1 MTAPSSTKRS
11 SFLTSVLKLVSG
23 TTLAQVITILTA
35 PIISRLFAPEAFGV
49 LNVFTSL
56 VTIITVV
63 ICLRYE
69 FAIVLPEKDEDA
81 ANLVGLCVLI
91 ALGISIFAG
100 LVLLI
105 LGRPLVNLLKAP
117 YLYVFLWLIP
127 IGLLIQGFFQAL
139 NYWNT
144 RTKHFGRLSI
154 ARVSASFTTS
164 ALPILLASAGRAN
177 AASLVFSYLAGTF
190 IYTCVLGVQVL
201 KDSGTL
207 FFRTIQSTRI
217 LVNLR
222 RYRKF
227 PLVDSWGSFINN
239 LSWQLPSLMLLYF
252 FSETVVGYYSLSNRL
267 ILLPLT
273 LLGNSIA
280 QVFYQRSTELRDNP
294 LNLSKSVELVFHRLT
309 AIGLFPA
316 LVLGIS
322 GPQLFSIVFGANW
335 VEAGR
340 YVQILS
346 PWMFVLFISTPLG
359 NLFATLERQELALIV
374 NSIILVTRFAALAV
388 GGLTHNIY
396 LTLIIWSGTGVLVY
410 GGLALWL
417 LKLTYVP
424 WTSAFRSILQF
435 CIYAC
440 LPGLLLFIVIKTLTP
455 NALWLVI
462 LTVVAALIYYS
473 IVIAKDHSL
482 RDYLLALLPK
492 KLTRAE

>member
-1 MTAPSSTKRS
+1 
-11 SFLTSVLKLVSG
+11 VLKLVSG
-23 TTLAQVITILTA
+23 TTLAQAITILTA
-35 PIISRLFAPEAFGV
+35 PIITRLFAPEAFGL

-56 VTIITVV
+56 ITIFTVV

-69 FAIVLPEKDEDA
+69 FAIVLPDDDEDA
-81 ANLVGLCVLI
+81 ANLVGLCILI
-91 ALGISIFAG
+91 ALGISALAA

-117 YLYVFLWLIP
+117 NLYTFLWLIP
-127 IGLLIQGFFQAL
+127 IGLLIQGFFQAF

-154 ARVSASFTTS
+154 ARVSASLTTS
-164 ALPILLASAGRAN
+164 ALPMLLASLGHAT
-177 AASLVFSYLAGTF
+177 AASLVYSYIAGTF
-190 IYTCVLGVQVL
+190 IYACVLGAQVL
-201 KDSGTL
+201 KDSGAL
-207 FFRTIQSTRI
+207 FYRFIQRSRM
-217 LVNLR
+217 LVNLK

-273 LLGNSIA
+273 LIGNSIA
-280 QVFYQRSTELRDNP
+280 QVFYQRSAELRTNP
-294 LNLSKSVELVFHRLT
+294 VNLSKSVELVFHRLT

-316 LVLGIS
+316 LILGIA
-322 GPQLFSIVFGANW
+322 GPQLFGIVFGANW

-340 YVQILS
+340 YTQILS

-359 NLFATLERQELALIV
+359 NLFATLERQELSLIV
-374 NSIILVTRFAALAV
+374 NSIILLTRFASLAI

-396 LTLIIWSGTGVLVY
+396 LTLIIWSVTGVLVY

-417 LKLTYVP
+417 LKLTDVP
-424 WTSAFRSILQF
+424 WASAFRSILQF
-435 CIYAC
+435 GLYAS
-440 LPGLLLFIVIKTLTP
+440 LPTLLLFAVTKTLTP
-455 NALWLVI
+455 SALWLVI
-462 LTVVAALIYYS
+462 LTLVAAAIYYI
-473 IVIAKDHSL
+473 IVLAKDRSL

-492 KLTRAE
+492 KITRAG

>member
-1 MTAPSSTKRS
+1 MTAPPSPNRS
-11 SFLTSVLKLVSG
+11 SFFTSVLKLVSG
-23 TTLAQVITILTA
+23 TTLAQAITILTA
-35 PIISRLFAPEAFGV
+35 PIITRLFAPEAFGL

-56 VTIITVV
+56 ITIFTVV

-69 FAIVLPEKDEDA
+69 FAIVLPDDDEDA
-81 ANLVGLCVLI
+81 ANLVGLCILI
-91 ALGISIFAG
+91 ALGISALAA

-117 YLYVFLWLIP
+117 NLYTFLWLIP
-127 IGLLIQGFFQAL
+127 IGLLIQGFFQAF

-154 ARVSASFTTS
+154 ARVSASLTTS
-164 ALPILLASAGRAN
+164 ALPMLLASLGHAT
-177 AASLVFSYLAGTF
+177 AASLVYSYIVGTF
-190 IYTCVLGVQVL
+190 IYACVLGAQVL
-201 KDSGTL
+201 KDSGAL
-207 FFRTIQSTRI
+207 FYRFIQRSRM
-217 LVNLR
+217 LVNLK

-273 LLGNSIA
+273 LIGNSIA
-280 QVFYQRSTELRDNP
+280 QVFYQRSAELRTNP
-294 LNLSKSVELVFHRLT
+294 VNLSKSVELVFHRLT

-316 LVLGIS
+316 LILGIA
-322 GPQLFSIVFGANW
+322 GPQLFGIVFGANW

-340 YVQILS
+340 YTQILS

-359 NLFATLERQELALIV
+359 NLFATLERQELSLIV
-374 NSIILVTRFAALAV
+374 NSIILLTRFASLAI

-396 LTLIIWSGTGVLVY
+396 LTLIIWSVTGVLVY

-417 LKLTYVP
+417 LKLTDVP
-424 WTSAFRSILQF
+424 WASAFRSILQF
-435 CIYAC
+435 GLYAS
-440 LPGLLLFIVIKTLTP
+440 LPTLLLFAVTKTLTP
-455 NALWLVI
+455 SALWLVI
-462 LTVVAALIYYS
+462 LTLVAAAIYYI
-473 IVIAKDHSL
+473 IVLAKDRSL

-492 KLTRAE
+492 KITRAG

>member
-1 MTAPSSTKRS
+1 MTAPDSTNRS
-11 SFLTSVLKLVSG
+11 SFFTSVLKLVSG
-23 TTLAQVITILTA
+23 TTLAQAITILTA
-35 PIISRLFAPEAFGV
+35 PIITRLFAPEAFGL

-56 VTIITVV
+56 ITIFTVV

-69 FAIVLPEKDEDA
+69 FAIVLPEDDGDA
-81 ANLVGLCVLI
+81 VNLVGVCVLI
-91 ALGISIFAG
+91 SLFISALAA
-100 LVLLI
+100 LLLLI

-117 YLYVFLWLIP
+117 NLYGFLWLIP
-127 IGLLIQGFFQAL
+127 IGLLIQGFFQAF

-154 ARVSASFTTS
+154 ARVSASLTTS
-164 ALPILLASAGRAN
+164 ALPILLASIGHATT
-177 AASLVFSYLAGTF
+177 ASLVYSYVAGTF
-190 IYTCVLGVQVL
+190 IYACVLGGQVL
-201 KDSGTL
+201 KDSGAL
-207 FFRTIQSTRI
+207 FYRFIQRSRM
-217 LVNLR
+217 LVNLK

-273 LLGNSIA
+273 LIGNSIA
-280 QVFYQRSTELRDNP
+280 QVFYQRSAELRANP
-294 LNLSKSVELVFHRLT
+294 VNLSKSVELVFHRLT

-316 LVLGIS
+316 LILGVA
-322 GPQLFSIVFGANW
+322 GPQLFGIVFGANW

-340 YVQILS
+340 YAQILS

-359 NLFATLERQELALIV
+359 NLFATLERQELSLIV
-374 NSIILVTRFAALAV
+374 NSTILITRFVALAI
-388 GGLTHNIY
+388 GGLTHNIF
-396 LTLIIWSGTGVLVY
+396 LALIIWSVTGVLVY

-417 LKLTYVP
+417 LKLTKVP

-435 CIYAC
+435 GLYAC
-440 LPGLLLFIVIKTLTP
+440 LPILLLFAVIKMFTP
-455 NALWLVI
+455 NALWLII
-462 LTVVAALIYYS
+462 LTALAAATYYI
-473 IVIAKDHSL
+473 IVLAKDHSL

-492 KLTRAE
+492 KISRAG